1 MKFDNY
7 CIALVVLVLFFLY
20 LDNSVNVEGYAPLS
34 GSEVDKVD
42 TPVQEKVTP
51 PTQPPPTQPVE
62 VKTDGVKAPASKQ
75 NLETIGAK
83 PQKLQPMNT
92 PPSMDSGLTA
102 VSSNGGKLSS
112 LDSAFAPLI
121 DPQLIPNQVPADL
134 ASLGSRVGGLGNV
147 GDKQLGGMGGP
158 VPSGSATGGNGPMP
172 YADMGDMM
180 GSPLMVQPSAPST
193 QPSAV
198 SAPAAPTKAPAKKKK
213 LEVHMVYTDWC
224 GHSKRALPHFDKVQQ
239 EYNGKDMGTH
249 IVEVYKH
256 DAETPEGKKVAKD
269 NNVRGFPTHFMVVE
283 GEKIEKGIGRTYDE
297 LVGKIHELTGN

>member
-34 GSEVDKVD
+34 GSEDKVD
-42 TPVQEKVTP
+42 APVQEKATP
-51 PTQPPPTQPVE
+51 PAPTQPVG
-62 VKTDGVKAPASKQ
+62 VKSNGVKAPASKQ

-158 VPSGSATGGNGPMP
+158 VPSGAATGGNGPMP

-180 GSPLMVQPSAPST
+180 GSPLMVQPAAPST

-198 SAPAAPTKAPAKKKK
+198 SAPATAATKAPAKKKK
-213 LEVHMVYTDWC
+213 LELHMVYTDWC

-239 EYNGKDMGTH
+239 EYHGKDMGTH
-249 IVEVYKH
+249 VVEVYKH
-256 DAETPEGKKVAKD
+256 DAETPEGKQVAKD

-297 LVGKIHELTGN
+297 LVAKIHEVTGM

>member
-34 GSEVDKVD
+34 GSEDKVD
-42 TPVQEKVTP
+42 APVQEKATP
-51 PTQPPPTQPVE
+51 PAPTQPE
-62 VKTDGVKAPASKQ
+62 GVKSNGVKAPASKQ

-83 PQKLQPMNT
+83 PQKLQPVNT
-92 PPSMDSGLTA
+92 PPSMESGLTA

-121 DPQLIPNQVPADL
+121 DPQLIPNQMPADL

-158 VPSGSATGGNGPMP
+158 VPSGVATPGNGPMP
-172 YADMGDMM
+172 YSDMGDMM
-180 GSPLMVQPSAPST
+180 GSPLRAQPASQPAS

-198 SAPAAPTKAPAKKKK
+198 SAPAKKKK
-213 LEVHMVYTDWC
+213 VELHMVYTNWC
-224 GHSKRALPHFDKVQQ
+224 GHSKRALPHFDKVQK
-239 EYNGKDMGTH
+239 EYHGKDMGTH
-249 IVEVYKH
+249 VVEVYKH
-256 DAETPEGKKVAKD
+256 DAETLEGKKVAKD

-297 LVGKIHELTGN
+297 LVAKIHEVTGM

>member
-34 GSEVDKVD
+34 GSEDKVD
-42 TPVQEKVTP
+42 APVQEKATP
-51 PTQPPPTQPVE
+51 PAPTQPE
-62 VKTDGVKAPASKQ
+62 GVKSNGVKAPASKQ

-83 PQKLQPMNT
+83 PQKLQPVNT
-92 PPSMDSGLTA
+92 PPSMESGLTA

-121 DPQLIPNQVPADL
+121 DPQLIPNQMPADL

-158 VPSGSATGGNGPMP
+158 VPSGAATPGNGPMP
-172 YADMGDMM
+172 YSDMGDMM
-180 GSPLMVQPSAPST
+180 GSPLRAQPASQPAS

-198 SAPAAPTKAPAKKKK
+198 SAPAKKKK
-213 LEVHMVYTDWC
+213 VELHMVYTNWC
-224 GHSKRALPHFDKVQQ
+224 GHSKRALPHFDKVQK
-239 EYNGKDMGTH
+239 EYHGKDMGTH
-249 IVEVYKH
+249 VVEVYKH
-256 DAETPEGKKVAKD
+256 DAETLEGKKVAKD

-297 LVGKIHELTGN
+297 LVAKIHEVTGM